1 MDHERPRLGGN
12 PEDKYLEDDSTFNF
26 RVNSQLKKDFSLLC
40 KRRRISSAAALK
52 RYMAKCVNNEIALDI
67 Y

>member
-1 MDHERPRLGGN
+1 MVHERPPLGSS

-52 RYMAKCVNNEIALDI
+52 RYMAKCVESGRTLDV